1 MNTPFRRG
9 EETKQLLLHRV
20 TKAKAKKH
28 QKLRTL
34 GYPPFMEKLI
44 QGQPGWGAPQ
54 PPKKINEIQLF
65 DMFFSRKKHRWLY
78 RNQILQ
84 VNTPIN
90 MSNNWISLLFLGG
103 WGAPQPGWPCMSF
116 SIKGAIKLIIACA
129 HPFFNDFCK
138 IPQKNCKYF
147 SCGHFDLVCIVRF
160 LNFVFDFVKNLV
172 LSCSL
177 RKKKIKICKK
187 RSEIFFNENRD
198 FFGFCDLI
206 SAKFWIFSSSSCRFW
221 V

>member
-1 MNTPFRRG
+1 MCRFRKKSKNISCVFLLLFLLFKINLNKCSEFQIFVRSDLRFSWG
-9 EETKQLLLHRV
+9 FLLFLSELAARSLAASEVLYQLLLLL
-20 TKAKAKKH
+20 A
-28 QKLRTL
+28 
-34 GYPPFMEKLI
+34 YLI
-44 QGQPGWGAPQ
+44 FSLNIWWKFAEIWWKFGENLM
-54 PPKKINEIQLF
+54 KI
-65 DMFFSRKKHRWLY
+65 W
-78 RNQILQ
+78 
-84 VNTPIN
+84 T
-90 MSNNWISLLFLGG
+90 
-103 WGAPQPGWPCMSF
+103 
-116 SIKGAIKLIIACA
+116 
-129 HPFFNDFCK
+129 
-138 IPQKNCKYF
+138 
-147 SCGHFDLVCIVRF
+147 DLVCIVRF